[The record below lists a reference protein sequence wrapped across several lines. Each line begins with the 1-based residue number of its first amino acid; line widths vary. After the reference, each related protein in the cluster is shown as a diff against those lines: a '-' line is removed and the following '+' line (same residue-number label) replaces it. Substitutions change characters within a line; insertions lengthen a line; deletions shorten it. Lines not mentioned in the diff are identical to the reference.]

1 MQHCCGNVLSLPDF
15 LVSVVAIYFALS
27 FHFVISHL
35 YASLCLRRCLHD
47 NASYEY
53 GDRLQYWFS
62 PKFRCSVY
70 TKSFYQRKLIIHVE
84 CGRAVLAKQF
94 STMRLRKCNFVV
106 DRRRSRALLTFLA
119 SMKVIRYV
127 YIKSSYV
134 SVQVS
139 SLPLVYA
146 LCCIGK

>member
-1 MQHCCGNVLSLPDF
+1 MLSLPDF

-27 FHFVISHL
+27 FHFAISHL

-84 CGRAVLAKQF
+84 CGRAVLAKHSKVQHDAP
-94 STMRLRKCNFVV
+94 SKMQLCV

-134 SVQVS
+134 SV
-139 SLPLVYA
+139 
-146 LCCIGK
+146 